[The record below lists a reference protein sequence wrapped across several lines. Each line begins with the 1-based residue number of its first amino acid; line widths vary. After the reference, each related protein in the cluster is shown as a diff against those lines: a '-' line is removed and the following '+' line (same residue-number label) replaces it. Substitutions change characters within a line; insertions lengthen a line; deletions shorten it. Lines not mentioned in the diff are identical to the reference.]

1 MKKILAL
8 FVVLVLAFSLVA
20 CGGNDEPETTQAT
33 DDVGTTEDVNA
44 TEAQTDSDYSE
55 PATDEA
61 VTDEE
66 TTTAEAVTG
75 EDVSEEETTE
85 AEGLDL
91 NDKQAV
97 LDYYNAAVK
106 KTDKDWPKGQQT
118 MRLSRD
124 ITGDG
129 AFVGTFVKMITPIAR
144 LVLEN
149 NSSETDWVPGEGIL
163 KLSDCESIS
172 ATSNNGVIT
181 VKIKLKTQVDGS
193 DGDPYNGGPVARG
206 IGTLGSID
214 SALSQLGITIDEGRE
229 TVALTY
235 KNASLTANI
244 SEETGKI
251 TSGTWKY
258 TVDIHVGDV
267 VGSLKG
273 LSAHIT
279 NIRSAVDY
287 QVTI

>member
-1 MKKILAL
+1 MKKISAL
-8 FVVLVLAFSLVA
+8 LMAVVLAFSLVA
-20 CGGNDEPETTQAT
+20 CGGNDEPETTTQT
-33 DDVGTTEDVNA
+33 PDMVETTENAVATTDVTAEN
-44 TEAQTDSDYSE
+44 TEAVSSE
-55 PATDEA
+55 EATTVEA
-61 VTDEE
+61 VTDE
-66 TTTAEAVTG
+66 A
-75 EDVSEEETTE
+75 VSEEETSE
-85 AEGLDL
+85 AQGLDL

-97 LDYYNAAVK
+97 LDYYNAAVR

-118 MRLSRD
+118 MKLSRD

-129 AFVGTFVKMITPIAR
+129 ALVGMFVKMVTPIAK
-144 LVLEN
+144 LVLNN
-149 NSSETDWVPGEGIL
+149 NSSETDWVPGEGDL
-163 KLSDCESIS
+163 RLSDCESIS
-172 ATSNNGVIT
+172 ATAKNGVVT
-181 VKIKLKTQVDGS
+181 VKIKLKSQVDGS
-193 DGDPYNGGPVARG
+193 DGDPHNGGPVARG

-214 SALSQLGITIDEGRE
+214 EALSQLGITLDEGRE

-235 KNASLTANI
+235 KNAGLTANI

-273 LSAHIT
+273 ISAHIT

-287 QVTI
+287 QVVI

>member
-1 MKKILAL
+1 MKKISAL
-8 FVVLVLAFSLVA
+8 LMAVVLAFSLAA
-20 CGGNDEPETTQAT
+20 CGGNDEPETTTQT
-33 DDVGTTEDVNA
+33 PDTVETTENAVATTDVTAEN
-44 TEAQTDSDYSE
+44 TEAVTSE
-55 PATDEA
+55 EATTVEA
-61 VTDEE
+61 VTDE
-66 TTTAEAVTG
+66 A
-75 EDVSEEETTE
+75 VSEEETSE
-85 AEGLDL
+85 AQGLDL

-97 LDYYNAAVK
+97 LDYYNAAVR

-118 MRLSRD
+118 MKLSRD

-129 AFVGTFVKMITPIAR
+129 ALVGMFVKMVTPIAK
-144 LVLEN
+144 LVLNN
-149 NSSETDWVPGEGIL
+149 NSSETDWVPGEGDL
-163 KLSDCESIS
+163 RLSDCESIS
-172 ATSNNGVIT
+172 ATAKNGVVT
-181 VKIKLKTQVDGS
+181 VKIKLKSQVDGS
-193 DGDPYNGGPVARG
+193 DGDPHNGGPVARG

-214 SALSQLGITIDEGRE
+214 EALSQLGITLDEGRE

-235 KNASLTANI
+235 KNAGLTANI

-273 LSAHIT
+273 ISAHIT

-287 QVTI
+287 QVVI

>member
-1 MKKILAL
+1 MKKILSLVIAL
-8 FVVLVLAFSLVA
+8 VLVLSFAA
-20 CGGNDEPETTQAT
+20 CGGRGEPETTITAPDT
-33 DDVGTTEDVNA
+33 VETTESVII
-44 TEAQTDSDYSE
+44 TEIPSADNIES
-55 PATDEA
+55 
-61 VTDEE
+61 VTAEE
-66 TTTAEAVTG
+66 TTTEEAVTG
-75 EDVSEEETTE
+75 EAVSEEETTE
-85 AEGLDL
+85 EAGFDL
-91 NDKQAV
+91 NDKQSI

-106 KTDKDWPKGQQT
+106 KTDADWPKGQQT
-118 MRLSRD
+118 MKLSRD

-129 AFVGTFVKMITPIAR
+129 VLVGTFVKMITPIAK
-144 LVLEN
+144 LVLNN

-172 ATSNNGVIT
+172 ASEKNGVVT
-181 VKIKLKTQVDGS
+181 VNIRVKSQVDGS
-193 DGDPYNGGPVARG
+193 DGDPHNGGPVARG

-214 SALSQLGITIDEGRE
+214 DALGQLGITLDEGRD

-235 KNASLTANI
+235 KNAVLTANI

-258 TVDIHVGDV
+258 TVDIYVGDV

-273 LSAHIT
+273 ISAHLT

>member
-20 CGGNDEPETTQAT
+20 CGGNDEPETTTQAP
-33 DDVGTTEDVNA
+33 DEVGTTEDVNA
-44 TEAQTDSDYSE
+44 TEAQTDIDSSE
-55 PATDEA
+55 PATEETVTGEET
-61 VTDEE
+61 VTDE
-66 TTTAEAVTG
+66 A
-75 EDVSEEETTE
+75 VSEEETTE

-118 MRLSRD
+118 MKLSRD

-129 AFVGTFVKMITPIAR
+129 ALVGTFVKMITPIAR

-193 DGDPYNGGPVARG
+193 DGDPHNGGPVARG

-258 TVDIHVGDV
+258 TVDILVGDV

>member
-258 TVDIHVGDV
+258 TVDILVGDV

-287 QVTI
+287 QVVI

>member
-1 MKKILAL
+1 MKKISAL
-8 FVVLVLAFSLVA
+8 LMAVVLAFSLAA
-20 CGGNDEPETTQAT
+20 CGGNDEPETTTTAPDT
-33 DDVGTTEDVNA
+33 AETTESVNI
-44 TEAQTDSDYSE
+44 TENHSVDNTESVTAEETTTE
-55 PATDEA
+55 EA
-61 VTDEE
+61 VTDE
-66 TTTAEAVTG
+66 A
-75 EDVSEEETTE
+75 VSEEETSE
-85 AEGLDL
+85 AQGLDL

-97 LDYYNAAVK
+97 LDYYNAAVR

-118 MRLSRD
+118 MKLSRD

-129 AFVGTFVKMITPIAR
+129 ALVGMFVKMVTPIAK
-144 LVLEN
+144 LVLNN
-149 NSSETDWVPGEGIL
+149 NSSETDWVPGEGDL
-163 KLSDCESIS
+163 RLSDCESIS
-172 ATSNNGVIT
+172 ATAKNGVVT
-181 VKIKLKTQVDGS
+181 VKIKLKSQVDGS
-193 DGDPYNGGPVARG
+193 DGDPHNGGPVARG

-214 SALSQLGITIDEGRE
+214 EALSQLGITIDEGRE

-273 LSAHIT
+273 ISARIT

-287 QVTI
+287 QVVI

>member
-1 MKKILAL
+1 MKKILSLVIAL
-8 FVVLVLAFSLVA
+8 ALVLSFAA
-20 CGGNDEPETTQAT
+20 CGGNYEPETTTTAPDT
-33 DDVGTTEDVNA
+33 AETTESVNI
-44 TEAQTDSDYSE
+44 TENHSVDNSE
-55 PATDEA
+55 PVTAEETTTEEA
-61 VTDEE
+61 VTDE
-66 TTTAEAVTG
+66 A
-75 EDVSEEETTE
+75 VSEEESTE
-85 AEGLDL
+85 EAGLDL
-91 NDKQAV
+91 NDKQSI

-106 KTDKDWPKGQQT
+106 KTDLDRPKGQQT
-118 MRLSRD
+118 MKLSRD

-129 AFVGTFVKMITPIAR
+129 VLVGTFVKMITPIAK
-144 LVLEN
+144 LVLNN

-172 ATSNNGVIT
+172 ASEKNGVVT
-181 VKIKLKTQVDGS
+181 VKIKIKTQVDGS
-193 DGDPYNGGPVARG
+193 DGDPHNGGPVARG

-214 SALSQLGITIDEGRE
+214 DALSQLGITLDEGRD

-244 SEETGKI
+244 NEKTGKI

-258 TVDIHVGDV
+258 TVDIYVGDV

-273 LSAHIT
+273 ISAHLT

>member
-1 MKKILAL
+1 MKKISAL
-8 FVVLVLAFSLVA
+8 LMAVVLAFSLAA
-20 CGGNDEPETTQAT
+20 CGGNDEPETTTQT
-33 DDVGTTEDVNA
+33 PDTVETTENAVATTDVTAEN
-44 TEAQTDSDYSE
+44 TEAVTSE
-55 PATDEA
+55 EATTVEA
-61 VTDEE
+61 VTDE
-66 TTTAEAVTG
+66 A
-75 EDVSEEETTE
+75 VSEEETSE
-85 AEGLDL
+85 AQGLDL

-97 LDYYNAAVK
+97 LDYYNAAVR

-118 MRLSRD
+118 MKLSRD

-129 AFVGTFVKMITPIAR
+129 ALVGMFVKMVTPIAR
-144 LVLEN
+144 MVLEN
-149 NSSETDWVPGEGIL
+149 NSSETDWVPGEGDL
-163 KLSDCESIS
+163 RLSDCESIS
-172 ATSNNGVIT
+172 ATAKNGVVT
-181 VKIKLKTQVDGS
+181 VKIKLKSQVDGS
-193 DGDPYNGGPVARG
+193 DGDPHNGGPVARG

-214 SALSQLGITIDEGRE
+214 EALSQLGITLDEGRE

-235 KNASLTANI
+235 KNAGLTANI

-273 LSAHIT
+273 ISAHIT

-287 QVTI
+287 QVVI